1 MRGYTQ
7 LVHEQRYQIYALMKA
22 DNITKQRLLKYWVSI
37 DLVWS
42 SSESSRVYRRQVC
55 LSQATM
61 ADSSLRS

>member
-22 DNITKQRLLKYWVSI
+22 DHTQTEIAEILGVHKSTISREF
-37 DLVWS
+37 
-42 SSESSRVYRRQVC
+42 ESSRVYRRQVC